1 MLSWFSFEAIKKEIK
16 GRIRWPKAKE
26 MVNDSQTVI
35 LFILLFAAFFIF
47 SDFLIALFLKA
58 IGLGV

>member
-26 MVNDSQTVI
+26 MVNDSQTVV
-35 LFILLFAAFFIF
+35 LFILLFVAFFVLA
-47 SDFLIALFLKA
+47 DFLIALFLKA